1 MSATPAKGSNEAPRT
16 TRRGA
21 PAPTMDEQK
30 RQIGVN
36 EAVFRE
42 ANERIED
49 LNEAFST
56 FTDELVLV
64 CECGDG
70 ECAEKISLTRE
81 AYEGL
86 RADPT
91 LFAVVPGHEAPNVEE
106 VVERREGYDVVR
118 KTDGIPRQIAELTD
132 PR

>member
-1 MSATPAKGSNEAPRT
+1 
-16 TRRGA
+16 
-21 PAPTMDEQK
+21 MDEHK
-30 RQIGVN
+30 RRIGVN

-56 FTDELVLV
+56 VTDKLVLV

-70 ECAEKISLTRE
+70 QCVEKISVSRE
-81 AYEGL
+81 AYEEL
-86 RADPT
+86 RGDPT
-91 LFAVVPGHEAPNVEE
+91 QFAVVPGHEMPTVEE
-106 VVERREGYDVVR
+106 VVARRAGYDIVR
-118 KTDGIPRQIAELTD
+118 KVDGIPRRIAELTD

>member
-1 MSATPAKGSNEAPRT
+1 
-16 TRRGA
+16 
-21 PAPTMDEQK
+21 MDEQK
-30 RQIGVN
+30 RRIGVN

-56 FTDELVLV
+56 LTNKLVLV

-70 ECAEKISLTRE
+70 ECVEEISLTRE
-81 AYEGL
+81 AYEEL

-91 LFAVVPGHEAPNVEE
+91 QFAVVPGHEKPTVEA
-106 VVERREGYDVVR
+106 VMARREGYDVVR
-118 KTDGIPRQIAELTD
+118 KVDGIPRHVAELTD

>member
-1 MSATPAKGSNEAPRT
+1 
-16 TRRGA
+16 
-21 PAPTMDEQK
+21 MDEQK
-30 RQIGVN
+30 RRIGVN

-49 LNEAFST
+49 LNEAFAT
-56 FTDELVLV
+56 VTDELVLV

-70 ECAEKISLTRE
+70 ECMEKVSLTRE
-81 AYEGL
+81 EYEEL

-91 LFAVVPGHEAPNVEE
+91 QFAVVPGHEKPTVEE
-106 VVERREGYDVVR
+106 VVARRNGYDVVR
-118 KTDGIPRQIAELTD
+118 KVDGIPRRIAELTD